1 MKEISFSLVSSWKG
15 PLSFLDD
22 PIVDLKNMEN
32 KMLHIFNKRGW
43 DKSPSLKIV
52 LDCRARRSG

>member
-1 MKEISFSLVSSWKG
+1 MLG

-32 KMLHIFNKRGW
+32 KKLHIFNKKRVGQ
-43 DKSPSLKIV
+43 KS
-52 LDCRARRSG
+52 